1 MRGLEAWVLALALG
15 AAGAAAA
22 QPVDGRAARDAL
34 FAPKGSSVAI
44 VRGVL
49 PEDQAALLAGVAEG
63 QAYYG
68 AIAVS
73 PDEGLMSEATVA
85 AVNHHSIE
93 AAAAAAARDCNARK
107 KGRADCVVAALI
119 RPRGYE
125 EGRALQLSALAT
137 EAFRSDYG
145 RSGARALAASPATGA
160 FGLGKGAGAAE
171 AALADCAKAGATD
184 CAVVVAD

>member
-1 MRGLEAWVLALALG
+1 MRGLGGMVLAMGLA
-15 AAGAAAA
+15 AAVQAAA

-49 PEDQAALLAGVAEG
+49 PEEQAQLLAGVAGG

-93 AAAAAAARDCNARK
+93 SAAAAAVRDCNARK

-119 RPRGYE
+119 RPRGYQ
-125 EGRALQLSALAT
+125 EGRALQLSAMAT

-145 RSGARALAASPATGA
+145 RSGPRALAASPATGQ
-160 FGLGKGAGAAE
+160 FGIGKGADAAA
-171 AALADCAKAGATD
+171 AALAACAAGGATD